1 MLSNLGQGALI
12 YILDKNKPEIHTAE
26 VVQVMPS
33 MPNYNLKYQTG
44 FLPKPSVNIK
54 ATMDGNDVMFQ
65 NLPAD
70 ANIADDGN
78 GMTVSENSDLIL
90 KEINNLKQNS
100 QRILEQIEFH
110 KGMVVK
116 CDELLVKLDPQKR
129 ADAERNKE
137 IEGLKTQISEM
148 HQLLHK
154 LLDNKNE

>member
-26 VVQVMPS
+26 VVQVIPS
-33 MPNYNLKYQTG
+33 IPNYNLKYQTG

-54 ATMDGNDVMFQ
+54 ATMDGSEVMFQ

-70 ANIADDGN
+70 SSIADDGN
-78 GMTVSENSDLIL
+78 GMTVSENSELIL

-100 QRILEQIEFH
+100 QRILEQTEFH
-110 KGMVVK
+110 KGMIIK
-116 CDELLVKLDPQKR
+116 CDELLIKLDPQKK

-137 IEGLKTQISEM
+137 IEGLKNQISEM
-148 HQLLHK
+148 HDLLHQLL
-154 LLDNKNE
+154 DAKNQ